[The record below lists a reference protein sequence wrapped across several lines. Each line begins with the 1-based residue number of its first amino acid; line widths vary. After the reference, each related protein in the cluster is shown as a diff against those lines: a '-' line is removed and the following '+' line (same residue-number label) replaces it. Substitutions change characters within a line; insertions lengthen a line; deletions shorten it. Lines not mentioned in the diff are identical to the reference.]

1 MAAPKSTNPIVSAW
15 KKFQAAHPSIAEFL
29 LFFLVC
35 NGVTVLQMILMPV
48 LKWIFGMTPL
58 VDTTFQVL
66 QVGQNLNGSPYYV
79 FDYAAGT
86 IASGGGGGLAY
97 FLAVQLTMAI
107 AQVINFFTQRN
118 VTFKSTGNICH
129 AAKWYI
135 IAYLVITIGAS
146 AFQGIYKV
154 PLYTFLMSAL
164 GEGTGTTVADLAT
177 MIINCT
183 ISFWV
188 FYPIMKWIFKQNSD
202 SKA

>member
-1 MAAPKSTNPIVSAW
+1 MTAPHSDNHIVSAW

-35 NGVTVLQMILMPV
+35 NGVTVLQMILMPFF
-48 LKWIFGMTPL
+48 KWVFGMTLL

-79 FDYAAGT
+79 FDYAAGS
-86 IASGGGGGLAY
+86 IVSGGGGGLAY

-118 VTFKSTGNICH
+118 VTFKSNGSVWQ
-129 AAKWYI
+129 AAKWYV
-135 IAYLVITIGAS
+135 IAYLVITIGA
-146 AFQGIYKV
+146 AALQGVYKV
-154 PLYTFLMSAL
+154 PLYTFLMGAM
-164 GEGTGTTVADLAT
+164 GEGLGTTTADVVSML
-177 MIINCT
+177 INCT

-188 FYPIMKWIFKQNSD
+188 FYPIMKWIFKQGD
-202 SKA
+202 KKTA